1 MLPRQ
6 FENGIKVIEKLTN
19 ANHKAYF
26 VGGAVRDYY
35 LNRSI
40 TDIDIATSA
49 KPKEVQALF
58 KRTVKIS
65 DDHETIVVIYEGDT
79 FEITTFRGQDDQDA
93 SERTLERDLHHRDF
107 TMNALAMDVKGS
119 VVDIVGGLAD
129 MEKKE
134 IRVINQDKARFLE
147 DPLRMLRAIR
157 FQSEL
162 GFQIESETFAFIV
175 ELADLIKSVAM
186 ERVLVEFER
195 IFAGKHMKLALISLN
210 KSGLSNHL
218 PCFQDSD
225 VHIEAL
231 LDLTTELRFFHE
243 VLAYLYLKNSHI
255 ALSTWCKKWKCSRKT
270 KKQSEQLIQA
280 VKQYEQAGLTKLLVY
295 HLNEDLYA
303 SFTRILS
310 ALKKADVIT
319 LENILSVANDLPI
332 QSREE
337 LNINGSEIIDL
348 FPHLQRGPWIE
359 QVLRQLEEHVL
370 AGDLANDNNTLKEW
384 IKCHPPVND

>member
-1 MLPRQ
+1 
-6 FENGIKVIEKLTN
+6 
-19 ANHKAYF
+19 
-26 VGGAVRDYY
+26 
-35 LNRSI
+35 
-40 TDIDIATSA
+40 
-49 KPKEVQALF
+49 
-58 KRTVKIS
+58 
-65 DDHETIVVIYEGDT
+65 
-79 FEITTFRGQDDQDA
+79 
-93 SERTLERDLHHRDF
+93 
-107 TMNALAMDVKGS
+107 
-119 VVDIVGGLAD
+119 
-129 MEKKE
+129 
-134 IRVINQDKARFLE
+134 
-147 DPLRMLRAIR
+147 
-157 FQSEL
+157 
-162 GFQIESETFAFIV
+162 
-175 ELADLIKSVAM
+175 
-186 ERVLVEFER
+186 
-195 IFAGKHMKLALISLN
+195 MKMALISLN

-243 VLAYLYLKNSHI
+243 VLAYLYLKNNHI
-255 ALSTWCKKWKCSRKT
+255 GLSTWCKKWKCSRKT
-270 KKQSEQLIQA
+270 QKQSEQLIQA
-280 VKQYEQAGLTKLLVY
+280 VKQYEQVGLTKLLVY

-310 ALKKADVIT
+310 ALKKADVST

-370 AGDLANDNNTLKEW
+370 AGDLVNDNNTLKEW